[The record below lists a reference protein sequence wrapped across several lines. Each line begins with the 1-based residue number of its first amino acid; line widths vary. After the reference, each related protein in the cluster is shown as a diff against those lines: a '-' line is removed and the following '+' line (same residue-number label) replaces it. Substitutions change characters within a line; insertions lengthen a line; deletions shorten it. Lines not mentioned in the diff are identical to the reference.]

1 MNTSAVNSELVGKA
15 SENRKENT
23 LPVMQ
28 WRTVTAEGEEVSV
41 GWFSTMRRDP
51 EQGKLVPRETPAFQ
65 MKDFF
70 VVDVDGSFRLFV
82 LHTGMTAKQTMF
94 EYHRDVENIQDARK
108 IAMSCVTPGECFH
121 PFFRVYTNE
130 GMRLWKPNQTV
141 ILSTKEMEAAG
152 LPPFMREEMV
162 ERVEGYRGD
171 GSLFTLRDLASA
183 PEACSNLRST
193 FGGE

>member
-1 MNTSAVNSELVGKA
+1 
-15 SENRKENT
+15 
-23 LPVMQ
+23 
-28 WRTVTAEGEEVSV
+28 
-41 GWFSTMRRDP
+41 
-51 EQGKLVPRETPAFQ
+51 
-65 MKDFF
+65 
-70 VVDVDGSFRLFV
+70 
-82 LHTGMTAKQTMF
+82 MTAKQTMF

-171 GSLFTLRDLASA
+171 GSLFTLRNLASA
-183 PEACSNLRST
+183 PARESRQGAL
-193 FGGE
+193 GGRPIID